1 MSEDIEIINQ
11 NTRIEKIK
19 IFFTDNYKKLIG
31 LLVTILLILFSY
43 FGYQEYKKRAKLGIA
58 ETYNQI
64 TLKDITIENTNDI
77 KQLVKI
83 IKEKDPIYS
92 ALSLYFII
100 ENNLV
105 NDQKKIN
112 NFFDLVIKSQEE
124 KEIKN
129 LIIYKKAMYNADII
143 LENELLDMLNPILKS
158 ESVWKSHALLLMAD
172 FFEHSNNLI
181 KSKDFLEEIV
191 NSELANNEIRIE
203 AERRLKRKFGE

>member
-19 IFFTDNYKKLIG
+19 NLFSNNYKKLIASLVLI
-31 LLVTILLILFSY
+31 LLVLFSY
-43 FGYQEYKKRAKLGIA
+43 FGYQEYKKRLRLEIA
-58 ETYNQI
+58 DIYNQI
-64 TLKDITIENTNDI
+64 ALKEITIENTNDI
-77 KQLVKI
+77 EQLIKI

-92 ALSLYFII
+92 TLSLYFII

-105 NDQKKIN
+105 NDQKEIN
-112 NFFDLVIKSQEE
+112 NFFDLVINSQDE

-129 LIIYKKAMYNADII
+129 LIIYKKAMYNADTIS
-143 LENELLDMLNPILKS
+143 ENELLDILNPILKS

-191 NSELANNEIRIE
+191 NSELANKEIRIE
-203 AERRLKRKFGE
+203 AERRLKGKFGD

>member
-19 IFFTDNYKKLIG
+19 NFFSDNYKKLIG
-31 LLVTILLILFSY
+31 ALVSILLVLFSY
-43 FGYQEYKKRAKLGIA
+43 FGFQEYKKRVKLEIA
-58 ETYNQI
+58 EIYNQI
-64 TLKDITIENTNDI
+64 TLKEITIENTNSI
-77 KQLVKI
+77 EQLVKI

-105 NDQKKIN
+105 NDPKEIN
-112 NFFDLVIKSQEE
+112 NYFDLVIKSQKE
-124 KEIKN
+124 KEIEN
-129 LIIYKKAMYNADII
+129 LIIYKKAMYNAETFS
-143 LENELLDMLNPILKS
+143 ENELLDMLNPILKS

-172 FFEHSNNLI
+172 YFEHKNNLV

-191 NSELANNEIRIE
+191 NSKLVNNEIRVE
-203 AERRLKRKFGE
+203 AERRLKRKFGD

>member
-19 IFFTDNYKKLIG
+19 NFFSNNYKKLIG
-31 LLVTILLILFSY
+31 LLISTLLLLFSY
-43 FGYQEYKKRAKLGIA
+43 FGYQEYKKRAKLEIA
-58 ETYNQI
+58 EIYNQI
-64 TLKDITIENTNDI
+64 TLKEITIKNTDDI
-77 KQLVKI
+77 EQLVKI

-100 ENNLV
+100 ENDLL
-105 NDQKKIN
+105 NDRKEIN

-129 LIIYKKAMYNADII
+129 LIIYKKAMYNADVAT
-143 LENELLDMLNPILKS
+143 ENELLEILNPILKS

-172 FFEHSNNLI
+172 YFDHNNNSI
-181 KSKDFLEEIV
+181 KSKDFLQEII
-191 NSELANNEIRIE
+191 NSELVNNEIRIE
-203 AERRLKRKFGE
+203 AERRLKRNSGG

>member
-19 IFFTDNYKKLIG
+19 NFFSDNYKKLIG
-31 LLVTILLILFSY
+31 SLISILLVLFSY
-43 FGYQEYKKRAKLGIA
+43 FGFQEYKKRVKLEIA
-58 ETYNQI
+58 EIYNQI
-64 TLKDITIENTNDI
+64 TLKEITIENTNSI
-77 KQLVKI
+77 EQLVKI

-105 NDQKKIN
+105 NDPKEIN
-112 NFFDLVIKSQEE
+112 NYFDLVIKSQKE
-124 KEIKN
+124 KEIEN
-129 LIIYKKAMYNADII
+129 LIIYKKAIYNAETIS
-143 LENELLDMLNPILKS
+143 ENELLDMLNPILKS

-172 FFEHSNNLI
+172 YFEYKNNLV

-191 NSELANNEIRIE
+191 NSKLVNNEIRVE
-203 AERRLKRKFGE
+203 AERRLKRKFGD

>member
-19 IFFTDNYKKLIG
+19 NFFSNNFKKLIG
-31 LLVTILLILFSY
+31 SLVSILLLLFSY
-43 FGYQEYKKRAKLGIA
+43 FGYQEYEKRAKLEIA
-58 ETYNQI
+58 KTYNQI
-64 TLKDITIENTNDI
+64 ILKEITIENSSDI
-77 KQLVKI
+77 EQLVKI
-83 IKEKDPIYS
+83 IKEKDPVYS

-100 ENNLV
+100 ENDLV
-105 NDQKKIN
+105 SDQKEIN

-129 LIIYKKAMYNADII
+129 LIIYKKAMFNADKIS
-143 LENELLDMLNPILKS
+143 ENEILDILNPILKS

-172 FFEHSNNLI
+172 YFEHSNKLI

-191 NSELANNEIRIE
+191 NSELVNNEIKIE
-203 AERRLKRKFGE
+203 AERRLRKFSD

>member
-19 IFFTDNYKKLIG
+19 NFFSNNYKKLIS
-31 LLVTILLILFSY
+31 LLILILIVLFSY
-43 FGYQEYKKRAKLGIA
+43 FGYQEYNKRAKLEIA
-58 ETYNQI
+58 DIYNQI
-64 TLKDITIENTNDI
+64 TLKKITIENTNDI
-77 KQLVKI
+77 EQLIKI

-105 NDQKKIN
+105 NDPREIN
-112 NFFDLVIKSQEE
+112 NFFDLVIKSQVE

-129 LIIYKKAMYNADII
+129 LIIYKKAMFNADKIS
-143 LENELLDMLNPILKS
+143 ENELLDILNPILKS

-172 FFEHSNNLI
+172 YFEHSNNLI
-181 KSKDFLEEIV
+181 KSKDFLKEIA
-191 NSELANNEIRIE
+191 NSELVNNEIRIE

>member
-19 IFFTDNYKKLIG
+19 IFFSNNYKKLIVS
-31 LLVTILLILFSY
+31 LVSILLLLFLY
-43 FGYQEYKKRAKLGIA
+43 FGYQEYEKREKLGIA

-64 TLKDITIENTNDI
+64 TLKEITIENSNDI
-77 KQLVKI
+77 ERLVKI

-100 ENNLV
+100 ENDLV
-105 NDQKKIN
+105 NDQKEIN

-129 LIIYKKAMYNADII
+129 LIIYKKAMYNADMIS
-143 LENELLDMLNPILKS
+143 ENELLDILNPILKT
-158 ESVWKSHALLLMAD
+158 ESLWKSHALLLMAD
-172 FFEHSNNLI
+172 YFEYNKNLI

-191 NSELANNEIRIE
+191 NLEIVNNEIKIE
-203 AERRLKRKFGE
+203 AERRLKRNFGG

>member
-19 IFFTDNYKKLIG
+19 NFFTNNYKKLIG
-31 LLVTILLILFSY
+31 LLVSILLLLFSY

-129 LIIYKKAMYNADII
+129 LIIYKKALYNADII
-143 LENELLDMLNPILKS
+143 SENELLDILNPILKS

>member
-1 MSEDIEIINQ
+1 MSDDIEIINQ
-11 NTRIEKIK
+11 NARIEKIK
-19 IFFTDNYKKLIG
+19 IFFSNNYKKLIVSLALI
-31 LLVTILLILFSY
+31 LLVLFSL
-43 FGYQEYKKRAKLGIA
+43 FGYQEYKKKEKLKIA
-58 ETYNQI
+58 EIYNQI
-64 TLKDITIENTNDI
+64 TLKKITIENTNDI
-77 KQLVKI
+77 EQLIKI

-105 NDQKKIN
+105 NDQGEIN

-129 LIIYKKAMYNADII
+129 LIIYKKAMFNADKIS
-143 LENELLDMLNPILKS
+143 ENEILDILNPILKS

-172 FFEHSNNLI
+172 YFEHSNKLI

-191 NSELANNEIRIE
+191 NSELVNNEIRIE
-203 AERRLKRKFGE
+203 AERRLKRKFSD

>member
-19 IFFTDNYKKLIG
+19 NFFSNNFKKLIG
-31 LLVTILLILFSY
+31 LLVSILLILFSY
-43 FGYQEYKKRAKLGIA
+43 FGFQEYKKRQKIEIAGI
-58 ETYNQI
+58 YNQI
-64 TLKDITIENTNDI
+64 TLKEITIENTNDI
-77 KQLVKI
+77 EQLIEI
-83 IKEKDPIYS
+83 IKKKDPIYS

-100 ENNLV
+100 ENDLV
-105 NDQKKIN
+105 NDDKQIN
-112 NFFDLVIKSQEE
+112 NFFDIVIKSQKE

-143 LENELLDMLNPILKS
+143 SENDLLDILNPILKS

-172 FFEHSNNLI
+172 YFEYNNNLI

-191 NSELANNEIRIE
+191 NSELTNNEIKIE
-203 AERRLKRKFGE
+203 AERRLKRKFGD

>member
-19 IFFTDNYKKLIG
+19 IFFSNNYKKLVGSLVLI
-31 LLVTILLILFSY
+31 LLVLFSY
-43 FGYQEYKKRAKLGIA
+43 FGYQEYKKRLKLEIA
-58 ETYNQI
+58 DIYNQI
-64 TLKDITIENTNDI
+64 TLKEITIENTNDI
-77 KQLVKI
+77 QQLVKI

-100 ENNLV
+100 DNDLV
-105 NDQKKIN
+105 NDQKEIN

-143 LENELLDMLNPILKS
+143 SENELLVILNPILKS

-172 FFEHSNNLI
+172 YFEHNNNLI
-181 KSKDFLEEIV
+181 KSKDFLKEIV
-191 NSELANNEIRIE
+191 NSELVNNEIRIE
-203 AERRLKRKFGE
+203 AERRLKRKSSD

>member
-19 IFFTDNYKKLIG
+19 YFFSNNYKKLIG
-31 LLVTILLILFSY
+31 LLVLILLVLFSY
-43 FGYQEYKKRAKLGIA
+43 FGYEEYKKRAKLEIA
-58 ETYNQI
+58 EIYNQI
-64 TLKDITIENTNDI
+64 TLKEITIENTNDI
-77 KQLVKI
+77 EKLIKI

-100 ENNLV
+100 ENDLV

-112 NFFDLVIKSQEE
+112 NFFDLVIKSQGE

-129 LIIYKKAMYNADII
+129 LIIYKKAMYNADVIS
-143 LENELLDMLNPILKS
+143 ENEILDILNPILRS
-158 ESVWKSHALLLMAD
+158 ESVWKSHALLLIAD
-172 FFEHSNNLI
+172 YFEHNNNLI

-191 NSELANNEIRIE
+191 NSELVNNEIRIE
-203 AERRLKRKFGE
+203 AERRLKRNFGD